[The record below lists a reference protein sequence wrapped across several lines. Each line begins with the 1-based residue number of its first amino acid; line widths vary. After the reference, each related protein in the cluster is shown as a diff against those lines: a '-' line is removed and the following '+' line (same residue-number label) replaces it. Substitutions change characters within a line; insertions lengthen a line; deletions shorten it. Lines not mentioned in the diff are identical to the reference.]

1 MKKLLLIT
9 ALVVLTLALSNCD
22 KSKLNKVKSVEVTI
36 YPETEVGKGFMSDI
50 WSDFLAYSDN
60 IENDKRAINQIIF
73 EGLDIDYQRG
83 YEYRLK
89 AKKIWMSNPP
99 MDVSNV
105 KYVITKLI
113 SKEKVITEPTQN
125 IIEITVKPELV
136 EYFQIFPNN
145 YDENGIPKQID
156 AMLAF
161 NTETSEPVIIT
172 EIDGFDYEQGKEY
185 LLEVRKITE
194 PDPFSVRYE
203 LVEIKDIKEL

>member
-36 YPETEVGKGFMSDI
+36 YSETEVGKGFMSDI
-50 WSDFLAYSDN
+50 WSDFLVYSDN
-60 IENDKRAINQIIF
+60 IENDRRAINQIIF

-161 NTETSEPVIIT
+161 NTKTSEPIIIA
-172 EIDGFDYEQGKEY
+172 EIAGFDYEEGKEY
-185 LLEVRKITE
+185 LLEVKKITE

-203 LVEIKDIKEL
+203 LVDIKDIKEL

>member
-36 YPETEVGKGFMSDI
+36 YSETEVGKGFMSDI
-50 WSDFLAYSDN
+50 WSDFLVYSDN
-60 IENDKRAINQIIF
+60 IENDRRAINQIIF

-161 NTETSEPVIIT
+161 NTKTSEPIIIA
-172 EIDGFDYEQGKEY
+172 EIAGFDYEEGKEY
-185 LLEVRKITE
+185 LLEVKKITE

-203 LVEIKDIKEL
+203 LVDIKDIIEL

>member
-73 EGLDIDYQRG
+73 EGLDIYYQRG

-136 EYFQIFPNN
+136 
-145 YDENGIPKQID
+145 
-156 AMLAF
+156 
-161 NTETSEPVIIT
+161 
-172 EIDGFDYEQGKEY
+172 
-185 LLEVRKITE
+185 
-194 PDPFSVRYE
+194 
-203 LVEIKDIKEL
+203 